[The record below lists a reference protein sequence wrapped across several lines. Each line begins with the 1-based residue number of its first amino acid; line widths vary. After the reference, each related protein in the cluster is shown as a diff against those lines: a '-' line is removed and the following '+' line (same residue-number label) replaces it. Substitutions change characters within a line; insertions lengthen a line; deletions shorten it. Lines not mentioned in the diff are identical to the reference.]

1 MRWIRSEV
9 NGPASG
15 SSKLAVLHL
24 PSVLQQ
30 KKALL
35 FLRRRSVCF
44 AHATKQ
50 QTTLRLASL
59 LRTAAN
65 ELAALACSLVQLLKR
80 RRWRSVRKKGQGSR
94 AFFILLVPALR
105 ARCSPPLL
113 LPPFFLLPPPYP
125 VIGPGADF
133 LSFIGYAGEG
143 PADMRGGS

>member
-1 MRWIRSEV
+1 MRWIRSEA

-94 AFFILLVPALR
+94 AFFILLAR
-105 ARCSPPLL
+105 AAGPLSPPPLP
-113 LPPFFLLPPPYP
+113 PPFFFFPPHRTP
-125 VIGPGADF
+125 
-133 LSFIGYAGEG
+133 S
-143 PADMRGGS
+143 

>member
-1 MRWIRSEV
+1 MDLP
-9 NGPASG
+9 PAAA
-15 SSKLAVLHL
+15 KLAVMHL
-24 PSVLQQ
+24 PSVLWQ

-80 RRWRSVRKKGQGSR
+80 RRWRSVRRRVKVRELFLWCLCPRCAR
-94 AFFILLVPALR
+94 AV
-105 ARCSPPLL
+105 PPLF
-113 LPPFFLLPPPYP
+113 PSPFFFFSPH
-125 VIGPGADF
+125 
-133 LSFIGYAGEG
+133 LS
-143 PADMRGGS
+143 PS